1 MAWYGTPLLQQ
12 VADQP
17 RLLRELVAALGTSRE
32 GTRLSCKALHKRGY
46 ATFTEGILTI
56 TDAGRAVLAS
66 GTELRSGPE
75 SRNVST
81 RAGNTLRARAWRAM
95 RMRDGFSLDDLLTML
110 CDGSEAYAEK
120 NLGDYIRALA
130 CAGYLLALPRRG
142 DGPHPQRY
150 RLRRDRNTG
159 REAPAFNK
167 ATRTLTDLNTGE
179 VFRIP
184 TRAELAEQAELAE
197 LAASEGNADA

>member
-17 RLLRELVAALGTSRE
+17 RLLRELVAMLDAPRDALRSACRG
-32 GTRLSCKALHKRGY
+32 LHKRGY
-46 ATFTEGILTI
+46 ATFAEGVLTI

-66 GTELRSGPE
+66 GAELRSGPE
-75 SRNVST
+75 SKNVST
-81 RAGNTLRARAWRAM
+81 RAGNTLRAKAWRAM

-142 DGPHPQRY
+142 NGPHPQRY

-159 REAPAFNK
+159 LEAPAFNK
-167 ATRTLTDLNTGE
+167 ASRTLTDLNTGE

-184 TRAELAEQAELAE
+184 TRAELAQQGATH
-197 LAASEGNADA
+197 DA